1 MAETKKKVNK
11 TPKVSPSTD
20 ASGYA
25 SPWARLGAAI
35 IDSILIVIVVNVFT
49 GAFSVTSEGIT
60 ASASASGNTPFLI
73 SVAYYILMT
82 VNYGATLGKM
92 ALKIKVVSEETGEN
106 LTYGNAILREL
117 VGKIV
122 SGIVIGL
129 GYFWMLWDDKRQA
142 WHDKIGRSLVVKVD

>member
-1 MAETKKKVNK
+1 MAETKKKINK
-11 TPKVSPSTD
+11 TPKPSTSTG
-20 ASGYA
+20 ASDYA

-35 IDSILIVIVVNVFT
+35 IDSILIGIVVSMFAGT
-49 GAFSVTSEGIT
+49 FSITSEGINV
-60 ASASASGNTPFLI
+60 SASGNIPFLI

-92 ALKIKVVSEETGEN
+92 ALKIKVVSVETGEN

-129 GYFWMLWDDKRQA
+129 CYFWMLWDDRRQT
-142 WHDKIGRSLVVKVD
+142 WHDKIGKSLVVKAD